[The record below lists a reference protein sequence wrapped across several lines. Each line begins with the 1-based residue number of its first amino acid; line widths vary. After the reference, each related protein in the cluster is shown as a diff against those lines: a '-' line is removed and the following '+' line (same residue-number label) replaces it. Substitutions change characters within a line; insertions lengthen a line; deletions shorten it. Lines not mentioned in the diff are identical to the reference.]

1 MEVKLSKELNAVIE
15 ELQNKV
21 KQVTG
26 KQRSKRY
33 LLQNLVDT
41 SLELMNIGCLDIPF
55 DDILKIETDVDSV
68 VCSIVFPQEMANEL
82 DRITDEQN
90 QADYEGFNPPAM
102 VTKMQVINA
111 VALAGVV
118 VYAEPYDQ
126 LINREKA
133 HLHA

>member
-15 ELQNKV
+15 ELQSKV

-26 KQRSKRY
+26 KHRSKRY

-41 SLELMNIGCLDIPF
+41 SLELMNIGCLDMPF
-55 DDILKIETDVDSV
+55 DDILKIETDVDCV

-90 QADYEGFNPPAM
+90 QADCEGFSLPAM

-118 VYAEPYDQ
+118 AYAEPYDQ